1 MAPEGEISDE
11 KKAAWEIF
19 NEPGQIL
26 QEIWMVIKREIFSQA
41 QHEQNII

>member
-1 MAPEGEISDE
+1 MKNKTIVGLFVFMAPEGEISDE

-26 QEIWMVIKREIFSQA
+26 QEI
-41 QHEQNII
+41 